1 MVENRP
7 QPAQFRVLGF
17 LLPAWRWVGLSTLLS
32 TATIAAGIG
41 LIGTSAYLISAAALQ
56 PSIAALQVAIVGVRF
71 FGLSRGVFRY
81 LERLVSHETNFR
93 ILANLRQ
100 WFYGRLEL
108 LAPAGL
114 VDERGGDL
122 LSRAIDDI
130 DALELIYIRVVSPVL
145 SALLVTLGMGW
156 FIGHYDPGLAWALAG
171 LLLTG
176 GILLPLAVRSLSR
189 NLAARQITQR
199 ASLSA
204 FLVESLDGMADLLL
218 FDRSTERREQL
229 AALDTACANTNRR
242 LALVSGMQSGLSQLL
257 GGLATWLALI
267 WLIPRVAGGT
277 LDGVLLAVLA
287 LAASAS
293 FEAVAPLPAAGQYLD
308 GSLAAARR
316 LFELADREPAITENM
331 SINTALSPGI
341 PALIVRDLS
350 LRYSPGLPPALSG
363 ISFELAPGKKLAIV
377 GPNGAGKTSLVNV
390 LLRFWDYQ
398 SGETRLGGVDLREL
412 PPDIARSA
420 FSLAA
425 QNSHLFDTTLR
436 ENLTLGRQDIDPDVI
451 SRALAVAQLSDFV
464 AHLPRGLDTPVGE
477 HGLLLSGGE
486 RQRVILARALLKPA
500 PILILDEPFSQL
512 DLPTARKLY
521 AAILNAYA
529 QRSVITITHLFIG
542 LEKMDEI
549 LVLQKGQI
557 LERGIHTELMRSGG
571 LYSQYHNY
579 QHESL
584 AGSYQ

>member
-1 MVENRP
+1 MTESRHRP
-7 QPAQFRVLGF
+7 TLFRVLGF

-93 ILANLRQ
+93 ILAILRQ
-100 WFYGRLEL
+100 WFYGRLER

-114 VDERGGDL
+114 VDEQGGDL
-122 LSRAIDDI
+122 LARAIDDI

-145 SALLVTLGMGW
+145 SALLVMIGMGW
-156 FIGHYDPGLAWALAG
+156 FVGRHDPGLAWALVC

-176 GILLPLAVRSLSR
+176 GILFPLVIRVLSQ
-189 NLAARQITQR
+189 NLAARQINQH

-204 FLVESLDGMADLLL
+204 FLVESLGGMADLLL
-218 FDRSTERREQL
+218 FNHKTERRKQL
-229 AALDTACANTNRR
+229 AELDSAYAHTGSR
-242 LALVSGMQSGLSQLL
+242 LALVSGLQSGLSQLL
-257 GGLATWLALI
+257 GGLATWLVLI
-267 WLIPRVAGGT
+267 WLTPRVSDGA

-287 LAASAS
+287 LAAAAS

-316 LFELADREPAITENM
+316 LFELADREPAIAENQ
-331 SINTALSPGI
+331 SHIAVLPPGI
-341 PALIVRDLS
+341 PALSVKDLS
-350 LRYSPGLPPALSG
+350 LRYSPDLPPVLSG
-363 ISFELAPGKKLAIV
+363 ISFELTPGKKLAIV

-398 SGETRLGGVDLREL
+398 SGVIQLGGKDLREL
-412 PPDIARSA
+412 SPDNARSA

-425 QNSHLFDTTLR
+425 QSSHLFDTTLR
-436 ENLTLGRQDIDPDVI
+436 ENLTLGRHDIDADII
-451 SRALAVAQLSDFV
+451 SRALAAAQLSDFV
-464 AHLPRGLDTPVGE
+464 ARLPKGLETPVGE
-477 HGLLLSGGE
+477 HGLSLSGGE
-486 RQRVILARALLKPA
+486 RQRVTLARALLKPA

-512 DLPTARKLY
+512 DQSTARNLY
-521 AAILNAYA
+521 AAILDAYA
-529 QRSVITITHLFIG
+529 QLSIVTITHRFIG
-542 LEKMDEI
+542 LENIDEV
-549 LVLQKGQI
+549 LVLQNGRI
-557 LERGIHTELMRSGG
+557 LERGTHTELLRSDG
-571 LYSQYHNY
+571 LYAHYHNF
-579 QHESL
+579 QKESL
-584 AGSYQ
+584 TGSYQ